1 MPAKTK
7 PTPRALA
14 LQQSAARGKPL
25 TDDTD
30 PKATIADGTR
40 DDGRSP
46 PRTSPRKSP
55 RKSPR
60 RGESLIEN
68 SQLPAK
74 NKIKRAS
81 GPNQAEFAAVEL
93 SAAKEDTGLST
104 ENEPHAETTTSI
116 TASAETEEEAGLSTK
131 DNEVLENS
139 AVRKT
144 RSQKPK
150 YREESDDDLPMKS
163 KKRKAVQESSSVDT
177 TTTGKKARV
186 DMDETDDDDTGEEDP
201 TGEEDLT
208 GEEDPKDDDD
218 SDDNFF
224 SPVKQ
229 QPALAKLS
237 RGRQHKPFSPA
248 GNLTA
253 P

>member
-1 MPAKTK
+1 MPVKTK
-7 PTPRALA
+7 PTLKA
-14 LQQSAARGKPL
+14 LQQQQSALKGKSL
-25 TDDTD
+25 TKDTD
-30 PKATIADGTR
+30 PKAIIAGGTT
-40 DDGRSP
+40 DDAGSP
-46 PRTSPRKSP
+46 PRKSP

-68 SQLPAK
+68 SQVPAQK
-74 NKIKRAS
+74 KIKRAS
-81 GPNQAEFAAVEL
+81 GPNQADFAAVEL
-93 SAAKEDTGLST
+93 SAEKEDTGLST
-104 ENEPHAETTTSI
+104 ENEPHVGTTTSI

-144 RSQKPK
+144 RSQKPN

-163 KKRKAVQESSSVDT
+163 TKGKGVQESSSVDT
-177 TTTGKKARV
+177 TKTGKKVRV
-186 DMDETDDDDTGEEDP
+186 DMEETDDEDMGEEEP
-201 TGEEDLT
+201 T

>member
-1 MPAKTK
+1 MPVKTK
-7 PTPRALA
+7 PTLKA
-14 LQQSAARGKPL
+14 LQQQQSALKGKSL
-25 TDDTD
+25 TKDTD
-30 PKATIADGTR
+30 PKAIIAGGTT
-40 DDGRSP
+40 DDAGSP
-46 PRTSPRKSP
+46 PRTTPRKSP

-60 RGESLIEN
+60 RGEGEIEN
-68 SQLPAK
+68 SQLPAQK
-74 NKIKRAS
+74 KIKRAS
-81 GPNQAEFAAVEL
+81 GPNQADFAAVEL
-93 SAAKEDTGLST
+93 SPEKEDTGLST
-104 ENEPHAETTTSI
+104 ENEPHVETTTSI

-139 AVRKT
+139 SVRKT
-144 RSQKPK
+144 RSQKPN
-150 YREESDDDLPMKS
+150 YREESDDDIPMKS
-163 KKRKAVQESSSVDT
+163 KKRKEMQESSSVDT
-177 TTTGKKARV
+177 TKTGKKARV
-186 DMDETDDDDTGEEDP
+186 DMEETDDDDSGED
-201 TGEEDLT
+201 DRT

-229 QPALAKLS
+229 QPALAKT

>member
-1 MPAKTK
+1 MPVKTK
-7 PTPRALA
+7 PTLKA
-14 LQQSAARGKPL
+14 LQQQQFALKGKSL
-25 TDDTD
+25 TKDTD
-30 PKATIADGTR
+30 PKAIIAGRTT
-40 DDGRSP
+40 DDAGS
-46 PRTSPRKSP
+46 SPRKSP

-60 RGESLIEN
+60 RGESQIES
-68 SQLPAK
+68 SQVPAQK
-74 NKIKRAS
+74 KIKRAS
-81 GPNQAEFAAVEL
+81 GPNQVEFAAVEH
-93 SAAKEDTGLST
+93 SAENEDTGLST
-104 ENEPHAETTTSI
+104 ENEPHVETTTSI

-131 DNEVLENS
+131 DNEVLENP

-150 YREESDDDLPMKS
+150 YREESDDDLPKS
-163 KKRKAVQESSSVDT
+163 KKRKEVQESSSVDPT
-177 TTTGKKARV
+177 KTGKKARV
-186 DMDETDDDDTGEEDP
+186 DFEETDDDDTGEDDP
-201 TGEEDLT
+201 TGVEDQT
-208 GEEDPKDDDD
+208 GEEDPAAEID
-218 SDDNFF
+218 SDDDFF

>member
-1 MPAKTK
+1 MPVQTKQTK

-14 LQQSAARGKPL
+14 QQQSAKVKRPL
-25 TDDTD
+25 DDTD
-30 PKATIADGTR
+30 PKDIIAGETT
-40 DDGRSP
+40 DDAPSP
-46 PRTSPRKSP
+46 LRKSP
-55 RKSPR
+55 RHGASPIAKS
-60 RGESLIEN
+60 
-68 SQLPAK
+68 QVPAQKKK
-74 NKIKRAS
+74 NPASSPSRAD
-81 GPNQAEFAAVEL
+81 FAAVEL
-93 SAAKEDTGLST
+93 QAENEETGLST
-104 ENEPHAETTTSI
+104 ANELHVETTTSV
-116 TASAETEEEAGLSTK
+116 TASAETEEETGLSAK
-131 DNEVLENS
+131 DNEVLEDS

-144 RSQKPK
+144 RSQNPN

-163 KKRKAVQESSSVDT
+163 KKRKEVQESSSVDT
-177 TTTGKKARV
+177 TKTGKKARV
-186 DMDETDDDDTGEEDP
+186 DMEETDDDDSGEEDR
-201 TGEEDLT
+201 T

>member
-14 LQQSAARGKPL
+14 QQQSAARGKHL
-25 TDDTD
+25 TDDTN
-30 PKATIADGTR
+30 PKATFADATT
-40 DDGRSP
+40 DDAGS
-46 PRTSPRKSP
+46 SPRKSP
-55 RKSPR
+55 RRSPR
-60 RGESLIEN
+60 RGESLIES
-68 SQLPAK
+68 SQVPAQK
-74 NKIKRAS
+74 KIKRAS
-81 GPNQAEFAAVEL
+81 GPNQVEFAAVEI
-93 SAAKEDTGLST
+93 SAETEDTGLST
-104 ENEPHAETTTSI
+104 ENEPHVETTTSI

-131 DNEVLENS
+131 DNEVLKNS

-150 YREESDDDLPMKS
+150 YREESDDDVHMQS
-163 KKRKAVQESSSVDT
+163 KKRKEVQESSSVDKT
-177 TTTGKKARV
+177 KTGKKARV
-186 DMDETDDDDTGEEDP
+186 DLEETDDDDTGEDDP
-201 TGEEDLT
+201 TGVEDRT
-208 GEEDPKDDDD
+208 GEEDPNAEND
-218 SDDNFF
+218 SDDDFF

-237 RGRQHKPFSPA
+237 RGRQHKPFFPA

>member
-14 LQQSAARGKPL
+14 QQQSAARGKPL

-46 PRTSPRKSP
+46 PRQSP

-68 SQLPAK
+68 SQLPAQK
-74 NKIKRAS
+74 KIKRAS

-93 SAAKEDTGLST
+93 TVENEDTGLST
-104 ENEPHAETTTSI
+104 ENGPHVETTTSI
-116 TASAETEEEAGLSTK
+116 TASAEIEEEAGLSTK

-144 RSQKPK
+144 RNQHPN
-150 YREESDDDLPMKS
+150 YREKSNDDLPRKS
-163 KKRKAVQESSSVDT
+163 TNGKEAQESSSVDT
-177 TTTGKKARV
+177 TKTGKKVGV
-186 DMDETDDDDTGEEDP
+186 DIEDSDDEDMGEEE
-201 TGEEDLT
+201 TN

-218 SDDNFF
+218 SDANFF
-224 SPVKQ
+224 SPLKQ